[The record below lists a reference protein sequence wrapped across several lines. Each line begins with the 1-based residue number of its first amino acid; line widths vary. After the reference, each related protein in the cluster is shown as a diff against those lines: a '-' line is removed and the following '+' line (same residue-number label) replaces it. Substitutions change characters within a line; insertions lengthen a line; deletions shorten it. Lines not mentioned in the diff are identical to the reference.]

1 MTKFAILFFSI
12 FLRLFLFCFI
22 YIILE
27 KITLVKHMEK
37 RKISSTNLMII
48 FFISY
53 SFYTIQILSQHLF
66 YLYSKEAVFL
76 TSIMFTLMPIVA
88 YITCKI
94 INKNKLNNNIKC
106 NFLYKSISSIYLLIT
121 LIISLTYITNLIYI
135 YYYPETLFLIILFF
149 LSLPLIYTVIKGDY
163 IFYYLASFLLI
174 ITIIFKYVYTKH
186 LPDIDMFTFYNFFKI
201 SKNHIL
207 PLILLILP
215 LLLEPLLLI
224 TSQKDIENKINI
236 KLVLILSIFLSLV
249 GITTNLR
256 QLFEFGTL
264 LDKIRFPYLESIKNI
279 VAGDFFENVDY
290 YYLLSIAFSI
300 YARIGYS
307 IITIKRSFN
316 LNKIVSI
323 CLIFAVIIIVY
334 FAEKSMKLY
343 ENALESLLL
352 TCSICL
358 IIALLT
364 LPFMIKRRKKANV

>member
-1 MTKFAILFFSI
+1 
-12 FLRLFLFCFI
+12 
-22 YIILE
+22 
-27 KITLVKHMEK
+27 MEK
-37 RKISSTNLMII
+37 RKISSNNLIII
-48 FFISY
+48 FFVSY
-53 SFYTIQILSQHLF
+53 SFYSIQILSQHLF

-76 TSIMFTLMPIVA
+76 TSIMFVLMPLVA
-88 YITCKI
+88 YVICKI

-106 NFLYKSISSIYLLIT
+106 NFLYKAISSIYLLIT
-121 LIISLTYITNLIYI
+121 LIISLIYITNLIHI
-135 YYYPETLFLIILFF
+135 YYYPETLLLIILLF
-149 LSLPLIYTVIKGDY
+149 LSFPLIYTIIKGDY

-186 LPDIDMFTFYNFFKI
+186 FPDIDLFTFYNLFKVNK
-201 SKNHIL
+201 SNIL
-207 PLILLILP
+207 PLSFLILP

-224 TSQKDIENKINI
+224 NSQKDIENKINI
-236 KLVLILSIFLSLV
+236 KLVLILSIFLSLI
-249 GITTNLR
+249 GLITNLR
-256 QLFEFGTL
+256 QLLEFGVL

-279 VAGDFFENVDY
+279 IAGDFFENVDY

-316 LNKIVSI
+316 LNKIVTI
-323 CLIFAVIIIVY
+323 CLVLGVIIIVY
-334 FAEKSMKLY
+334 FAEKSMNLY